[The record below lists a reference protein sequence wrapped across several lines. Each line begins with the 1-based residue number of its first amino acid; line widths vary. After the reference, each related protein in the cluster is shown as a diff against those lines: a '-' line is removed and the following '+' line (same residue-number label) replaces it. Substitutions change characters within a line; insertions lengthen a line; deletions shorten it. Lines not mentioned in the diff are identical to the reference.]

1 MTSSTL
7 NSDPA
12 EPRWAYVWALTALL
26 VLVVAGAWELLVRQA
41 GLGPDYVD
49 SEVLWADTRHRLNSG
64 PTNSIVLL
72 GASRAQ
78 RAIDVDTMSEHFV
91 RPVYQLSIEG
101 SSYLPVLENLAVD
114 PRVRGTVVVSIA
126 PVFTFNRLISQVD
139 KGLQA
144 KYLEYYNNQSYA
156 RRLEQK
162 LTLALQGKLAFR
174 APGAKLS
181 EAIPALIETGEMP
194 ARDYKT
200 IFRNRVVH
208 IDPELMEVPPTDE
221 GIVALSGHSRPT
233 FSLANASGACSNK
246 TWTRPSCTS
255 KTTRSSPAS
264 SAATARISI
273 RHASSSSPGDSTP
286 CWGRTDWRRD
296 STSAVAFGQYELR
309 MSRTALIINRC
320 KSGSCNHE
328 IRVRHRCRCAP
339 CRHRSVCARG
349 G

>member
-7 NSDPA
+7 SSDPA

-41 GLGPDYVD
+41 DLGPDYVD

-78 RAIDVDTMSEHFV
+78 RAIDVDTMSEHFI

-114 PRVRGTVVVSIA
+114 PRVRGTIVVSIA

-162 LTLALQGKLAFR
+162 LTLALQGRLAFR
-174 APGAKLS
+174 SPGAKLS

-221 GIVALSGHSRPT
+221 GIVALYLQNVEPYPRDEFAPVVNYIATVTSMLRQKGVQVIFVRLPSAGAVRALEADLFPRDRFWGVPEQNVDASFVHFEDYPELAGFVSRDG
-233 FSLANASGACSNK
+233 SH
-246 TWTRPSCTS
+246 
-255 KTTRSSPAS
+255 
-264 SAATARISI
+264 I
-273 RHASSSSPGDSTP
+273 DST
-286 CWGRTDWRRD
+286 RIVEFTRRLN
-296 STSAVAFGQYELR
+296 AVLGQNGLA
-309 MSRTALIINRC
+309 SRFD
-320 KSGSCNHE
+320 
-328 IRVRHRCRCAP
+328 
-339 CRHRSVCARG
+339 
-349 G
+349 